1 MILQDGNAGV
11 LDFQDAVYGP
21 IFLDPSALFKDLYL
35 KIKDEEL
42 NALLEEY
49 LSRSNELGL
58 KLVRTIKNPRKS
70 FDLTGLQRQL
80 RILGTLSR
88 LHLRDGKSFRLS
100 DLPKTL
106 NFVMD
111 TSMKYQELNEVSNYL
126 KERVAPLLTQKLKE
140 NL

>member
-1 MILQDGNAGV
+1 MNNPYILIDG
-11 LDFQDAVYGP
+11 
-21 IFLDPSALFKDLYL
+21 
-35 KIKDEEL
+35 L
-42 NALLEEY
+42 NVFMRHFAANP
-49 LSRSNELGL
+49 SRSLNGNLCG
-58 KLVRTIKNPRKS
+58 
-70 FDLTGLQRQL
+70 G
-80 RILGTLSR
+80 ILGTLSR